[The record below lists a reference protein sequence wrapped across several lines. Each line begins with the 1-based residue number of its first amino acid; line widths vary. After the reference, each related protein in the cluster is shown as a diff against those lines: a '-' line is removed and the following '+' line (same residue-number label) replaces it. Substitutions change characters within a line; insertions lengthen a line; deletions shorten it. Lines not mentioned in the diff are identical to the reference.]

1 MINNFIRKHGLK
13 LIVPIYSIIYLIV
26 FFLLEDR
33 KIYGMNIIR
42 SSVDNS
48 IPFCE
53 YFIIPYILWFFFIGF
68 TVLWFMFYNKNEK
81 EYLQL
86 IVSLMIGMTV
96 FLFVSWIYPN
106 AHYLR
111 PVVFPRDNVFTDMV
125 RLLYKTDTS
134 TNILPSIHVYNS
146 VAACVAVARC
156 RALQN
161 RSMVIAGTSLL
172 TICIILAT
180 VFLKQH
186 SVVDVVLAFALNF
199 VVYLVVYYVDDHRGF
214 LKRRVAMRSGII

>member
-1 MINNFIRKHGLK
+1 MELIKRKLK
-13 LIVPIYSIIYLIV
+13 LALPALTYMVIYLCWFYIIEHIPWRDYSIIHMRM
-26 FFLLEDR
+26 DD
-33 KIYGMNIIR
+33 K
-42 SSVDNS
+42 

-106 AHYLR
+106 GHYLR